1 MEQTA
6 VSQRAKPDQRIIYI
20 EPNDVYDKEANNSQQ
35 GESLTPRY
43 EDFCISFNLII
54 ECYNR
59 LDKTRMVT
67 APDVNGRTDEDGK
80 PQTYKITWGLTQDDL
95 RKKRS
100 SVLQGNRG
108 KDNMNNIDGTFN
120 FSN

>member
-6 VSQRAKPDQRIIYI
+6 VAQRAKPDQRIIYI

-108 KDNMNNIDGTFN
+108 KDNMNNCC
-120 FSN
+120 

>member
-6 VSQRAKPDQRIIYI
+6 VSQRAKVKERIIYVD
-20 EPNDVYDKEANNSQQ
+20 PNDVYDYDANNQHQ
-35 GESLTPRY
+35 GESLTPKY

-59 LDKTRMVT
+59 LSKERMIT
-67 APDVNGRTDEDGK
+67 APDVNKRTDENGV
-80 PQTYKITWGLTQDDL
+80 PQTYKITWGLTQEDL

-100 SVLQGNRG
+100 SVLQGNREL
-108 KDNMNNIDGTFN
+108 FN
-120 FSN
+120 DIFY